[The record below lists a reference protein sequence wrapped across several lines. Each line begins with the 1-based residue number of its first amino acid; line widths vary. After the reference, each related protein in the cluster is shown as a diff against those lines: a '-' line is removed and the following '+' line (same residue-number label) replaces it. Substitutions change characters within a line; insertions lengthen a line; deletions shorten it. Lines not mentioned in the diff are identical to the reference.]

1 MRIFSLQGAMDFA
14 FDMQTGQNEVY
25 SKMLLSYP
33 IGTQIVIKQCMK
45 KFTEN
50 GTPAYFITE
59 IEDEFFEDISNIV
72 DDKVRG

>member
-1 MRIFSLQGAMDFA
+1 
-14 FDMQTGQNEVY
+14 
-25 SKMLLSYP
+25 
-33 IGTQIVIKQCMK
+33 MK

>member
-1 MRIFSLQGAMDFA
+1 MDFA